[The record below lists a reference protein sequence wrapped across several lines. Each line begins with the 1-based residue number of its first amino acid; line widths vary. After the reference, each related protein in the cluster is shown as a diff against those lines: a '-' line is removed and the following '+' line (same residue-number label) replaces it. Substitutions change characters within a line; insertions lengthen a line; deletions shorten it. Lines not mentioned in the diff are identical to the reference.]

1 LSVLARRP
9 IVAIITPYGAA
20 ANNGNWRTASRWAH
34 WLRERYRVRLLPA
47 WCGEPV
53 DALIALHAR
62 RSAPSI
68 AAYSQAHS
76 DRPCIVVLTG
86 TDLYR
91 DIRRDESARRSLA
104 RATQLVVLNEMGRAR
119 VPQRWRAKATVILQ
133 SAPALPPLP
142 RPVRRFRAIVVGHL
156 RAEKEPLTA
165 MRAAEQLAAC
175 EQPAAAMPIEIVHI
189 GNALDAGI
197 AAQAR
202 ATTAHC
208 PRYRW
213 LGGRPHGATRRAIRG
228 AHVLLQP
235 SLMEGGAQAVIEAI
249 MGGTP
254 VIASRIDGNVG
265 LLGRDYPGYFPVGN
279 VAACARL
286 LQRAAREQSFYAR
299 LVRAARQRA
308 ARFAPGKERTAVLRL
323 TASALAM
330 AAATRA
336 RAELRS
342 R

>member
-1 LSVLARRP
+1 MPARRP

-20 ANNGNWRTASRWAH
+20 ANNGNWRTAARWAH
-34 WLRERYRVRLLPA
+34 WLRERFRVRILLA
-47 WCGEPV
+47 WRGESA

-62 RSAPSI
+62 RSAQSI
-68 AAYSQAHS
+68 AAYSQAHP

-91 DIRRDESARRSLA
+91 DILQDESAQRSLA
-104 RATQLVVLNEMGRAR
+104 CATQLVVLNEMGRAH
-119 VPQRWRAKATVILQ
+119 VPRRWRAKTRVILQ

-156 RAEKEPLTA
+156 REEKDPLTA
-165 MRAAEQLAAC
+165 MRAAEQLAAT
-175 EQPAAAMPIEIVHI
+175 EQPAAHTPIEIAHI
-189 GNALDAGI
+189 GMALDARI

-202 ATTAHC
+202 ATAAGC

-213 LGGRPHGATRRAIRG
+213 LGGRPHGATRKAIRR
-228 AHVLLQP
+228 AHVLLHP
-235 SLMEGGAQAVIEAI
+235 SLMEGGAQVVIEAI

-254 VIASRIDGNVG
+254 IIASRIDGNVG

-286 LQRAAREQSFYAR
+286 LRRAAREQSFYAR
-299 LVRAARQRA
+299 LVRATRQRA
-308 ARFAPGKERTAVLRL
+308 LRFAPEKERSAVLRL
-323 TASALAM
+323 VARALAM
-330 AAATRA
+330 VTSVRA
-336 RAELRS
+336 RTRVRS